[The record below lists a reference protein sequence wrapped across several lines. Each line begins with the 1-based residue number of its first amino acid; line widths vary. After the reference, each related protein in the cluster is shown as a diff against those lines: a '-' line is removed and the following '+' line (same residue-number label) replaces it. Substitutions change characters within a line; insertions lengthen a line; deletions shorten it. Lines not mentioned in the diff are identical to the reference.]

1 MPDAQAERTAL
12 RLIHIRGDLY
22 GVDFALTSA
31 YSRGD
36 SHHQDVF
43 RFDDIADSLSDLGW
57 EIEAD
62 ETEAGFRRLTLIRE
76 RVASEA

>member
-1 MPDAQAERTAL
+1 MPDVPAERTTL

-22 GVDFALTSA
+22 GVDFTMSSA
-31 YSRGD
+31 YSGD
-36 SHHQDVF
+36 QAQQQDVF

-62 ETEAGFRRLTLIRE
+62 ESENGCRRLTLIRE